1 VPLLHGAGGEAA
13 LRLLALDPETVKA
26 TLGESPSALTLL
38 SVAWDVTAACA
49 YVEKTRTSPPAGRAL
64 IHGQRL
70 IDWLT
75 LDEALPLIQR
85 LVAPPGARK

>member
-1 VPLLHGAGGEAA
+1 
-13 LRLLALDPETVKA
+13 
-26 TLGESPSALTLL
+26 
-38 SVAWDVTAACA
+38 VAWDVTAACA